1 MFKNYIKIAFRNLLK
16 NKIYSLI
23 NIMGLAIG
31 ITATIMIGLW
41 INDELNYNSHFESS
55 TTIAQVLQNE
65 TYNAKTETSEA
76 IPRPLEFAIR
86 KDYEDNFKHLIM
98 SSWTQPRYLKYG
110 EINLNFQGN
119 FMQKG
124 APEMLSLEIIS
135 GIKNGIDDQKSI
147 MISESTAKALFKD
160 ENPIGKIIRV
170 NSKDDLAVSA
180 VYKDIPNNNSFSEL
194 KFLGSWD
201 YYVAA
206 NRWIQNAKTSWGNN
220 SFQLFA
226 QINENTTIDAVTAK
240 IIDVKKKLS
249 PEEAEFNPQ
258 MFLFPM
264 KDWYLRSKFE
274 EGIQT
279 GGRIENVWLF
289 GIIGAFVLLLACIN
303 FVNLSTARSEKR
315 AIEVGIRKSIGSRRG
330 QLISQFLS
338 ESFIIVLLSFVLS
351 IGLVLLF
358 LNGFNDLASK
368 KIVFPWLDI
377 QFWGVSFIFIVITS
391 FLAGSYPALYLS
403 SFNPVTVLKGT
414 FKTGKFAALP
424 RKILVVTQF
433 TVSVALIIGTMIV
446 MNQIDFAKN
455 RPTGYDKEGLIQIPV
470 MTSEFIGKKDIMR
483 NQFIASG
490 AVTEMAGTSSPMTDI
505 WSNHSGYTWDGKP
518 SGFQEEF
525 THTSVSYEFVET
537 LGLKIIDGRGF
548 SREFP
553 SDSTGVILN
562 KSAVAYMG
570 LENPVGKYMRD
581 SDTEDPND
589 PLKIIGVVDDILVQS
604 PYAPVKP
611 SMYVFER
618 YGNISYYNLRMNPT
632 KSVSDNL
639 AIIENTFKT
648 NFPNLPFI
656 YQFVD
661 EQYGQ
666 KFRSEERIA
675 NLSKVFTLLAIFISC
690 LGLFGLASF
699 VAEQRTKEIGVR
711 KTLGASVSQLW
722 MLLSKDFLKLVIISL
737 IIGSPIAYLMMSEW
751 LEKFTYRTH
760 ISWTVFLIASSGA
773 LLITL
778 ITVSY
783 QAIKSA
789 IANPVDSLKT
799 E

>member
-1 MFKNYIKIAFRNLLK
+1 MFKNYIKIALRNLLK
-16 NKIYSLI
+16 NKVYSLI
-23 NIMGLAIG
+23 NILGLAIG
-31 ITATIMIGLW
+31 ITATVMIGLW
-41 INDELNYNSHFESS
+41 INDELNYNNHFENSN
-55 TTIAQVLQNE
+55 TIAQVLQNE
-65 TYNAKTETSEA
+65 TYNNKTETSEA
-76 IPRPLEFAIR
+76 IPRALEFAIK
-86 KDYEDNFKHLIM
+86 KDYEDNFKHLVM

-124 APEMLSLEIIS
+124 ASEMLSLEIVS
-135 GIKNGIDDQKSI
+135 GVKNGIDDQKSI

-160 ENPIGKIIRV
+160 INPIGKIVRI
-170 NSKDDLAVSA
+170 NSTDDLTVSA
-180 VYKDIPNNNSFSEL
+180 VYKNIPNNNSFSNL
-194 KFLGSWD
+194 DFIGSWD
-201 YYVAA
+201 YYVAS
-206 NRWIQNAKTSWGNN
+206 RTWIQNAKTSWGNN
-220 SFQLFA
+220 SFQLFV
-226 QINENTTIDAVTAK
+226 QINENTTMDAVTAK
-240 IIDVKKKLS
+240 IIDVKKIAS
-249 PEEAEFNPQ
+249 PEEAQFNPQ

-264 KDWYLRSKFE
+264 KDWYLRNKFD

-289 GIIGAFVLLLACIN
+289 GIIGVFVLLLACIN

-315 AIEVGIRKSIGSRRG
+315 AIEVGIRKSIGSKRS
-330 QLISQFLS
+330 QLIAQFLS
-338 ESFIIVLLSFVLS
+338 ESFLIVVLSFVLS

-368 KIVFPWLDI
+368 KIVFPWSDY
-377 QFWGVSFIFIVITS
+377 QFWGVSFIFIIITS

-414 FKTGKFAALP
+414 FKTGRFAALP

-446 MNQIDFAKN
+446 INQIDYAKN
-455 RPTGYDKEGLIQIPV
+455 RPTGYNKEGLIQIPV
-470 MTSEFIGKKDIMR
+470 MTSEFNGKQEMMR

-490 AVTEMAGTSSPMTDI
+490 AVINMAGTSSPMTDV
-505 WSNHSGYTWDGKP
+505 WSNWSGFKWDGKDP
-518 SGFQEEF
+518 EFQEEF
-525 THTSVSYEFVET
+525 AYTNVSYDFVET
-537 LGLKIIDGRGF
+537 LGLTIIEGRGF
-548 SREFP
+548 SRDFA
-553 SDSTGVILN
+553 SDSTAVILN
-562 KSAVAYMG
+562 KTAVEYMG
-570 LENPVGKYMRD
+570 IENPIGKYVRD
-581 SDTEDPND
+581 SDDEDPRE
-589 PLKIIGVVDDILVQS
+589 PLKIIGVIDDILVQS
-604 PYAPVKP
+604 PYSPTKQAF
-611 SMYVFER
+611 YVFDNNESA
-618 YGNISYYNLRMNPT
+618 SYYNLRLNPS
-632 KSVSDNL
+632 KSIADNL
-639 AIIENTFKT
+639 SKIESTFKA

-666 KFRSEERIA
+666 KFRSEERVA
-675 NLSKVFTLLAIFISC
+675 NLSKVFTILAIFISC

-699 VAEQRTKEIGVR
+699 VAEQRTKEIGIR

-722 MLLSKDFLKLVIISL
+722 ILLSKDFLKLVVISL
-737 IIGSPIAYLMMSEW
+737 LIGSPIAYFMMKEW
-751 LEKFTYRTH
+751 LQKFTYRTN
-760 ISWTVFLIASSGA
+760 ISWTVFAIACSGA

-789 IANPVDSLKT
+789 ISNPVDSLKT